1 MAEHASGVGP
11 AQVEALRAAQ
21 SALAAQV
28 SVRDGYPRPL
38 RTVAGFDVGFDAG
51 ARGIAVRAAATLLE
65 AATLRPIASGSACLP
80 SDVAYVPG
88 LLSFRVLPALMAAL
102 GQLPQA
108 PDLALVDAHGIAHPH
123 RLGLAAHFGV
133 AAGLPV
139 IGVAGRLLVGS
150 GRTPHEVRGA
160 YTPLRLHGTQLGW
173 LLRSRVGDEPLVV
186 SPGHRVSMASA
197 ADLVMRF
204 VGGHRLPEPLR
215 LARGLLAG
223 AATPSGPVRPGS
235 AVHPPARPGS

>member
-1 MAEHASGVGP
+1 MAEPALPGAGVD
-11 AQVEALRAAQ
+11 VEALRAAQ

-28 SVRDGYPRPL
+28 SVRDGYARPL
-38 RTVAGFDVGFDAG
+38 RTVAGFDVGFDGVAG
-51 ARGIAVRAAATLLE
+51 DIVVRAAATLLE
-65 AATLRPIASGSACLP
+65 AATLRPIESATVCLAAP
-80 SDVAYVPG
+80 MPYVPG
-88 LLSFRVLPALMAAL
+88 LLSFRVLPALLAAL
-102 GQLPQA
+102 ERLPQA

-160 YTPLRLHGTQLGW
+160 YTPLRVHGTQLGW
-173 LLRSRVGDEPLVV
+173 LLRSRVEDEPLVV

-204 VGGHRLPEPLR
+204 VASHRLPEPLR
-215 LARGLLAG
+215 LARDLLAG
-223 AATPSGPVRPGS
+223 AATPSGPAPAG
-235 AVHPPARPGS
+235 AVHPAARRGS